1 MSNKFNK
8 TLTFSESARKSTYN
22 DVVKRYIPTIFLN
35 MDETIANLTEVR
47 AEGDET
53 SLQNQER
60 RNHALNERKS
70 MK

>member
-1 MSNKFNK
+1 
-8 TLTFSESARKSTYN
+8 
-22 DVVKRYIPTIFLN
+22 
-35 MDETIANLTEVR
+35 MDENIANLTEVR

-70 MK
+70 MKKKRLATEKGFITLVRTEEA

>member
-1 MSNKFNK
+1 
-8 TLTFSESARKSTYN
+8 
-22 DVVKRYIPTIFLN
+22 
-35 MDETIANLTEVR
+35 MDENIANLTEVR

-70 MK
+70 MTKKLPATEKGSITLVRREEA